1 MNDVKNFVDL
11 YKNQLVS
18 VVKTGHVAK
27 IAAKMAEIL
36 TKIPDELNDSHLN
49 NFTGDIIGDLNRE
62 INYFNSY
69 EDEENKTFYRIYIPY
84 EYAQKLDLQKFEHT
98 INDDGEEI
106 FVEISSCTIVLPDP
120 VDSQGNSDFDLDN
133 ENNSEASE

>member
-69 EDEENKTFYRIYIPY
+69 EDEENKTFYLYGRRTQ
-84 EYAQKLDLQKFEHT
+84 AL
-98 INDDGEEI
+98 
-106 FVEISSCTIVLPDP
+106 S
-120 VDSQGNSDFDLDN
+120 DSETN
-133 ENNSEASE
+133 